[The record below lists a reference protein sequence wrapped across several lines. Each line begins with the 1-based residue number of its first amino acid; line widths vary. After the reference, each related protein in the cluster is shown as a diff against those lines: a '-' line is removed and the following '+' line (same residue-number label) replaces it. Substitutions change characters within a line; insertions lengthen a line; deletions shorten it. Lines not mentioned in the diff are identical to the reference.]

1 MDPSCSRLLSEV
13 LADSGEIPRPA
24 RQLKDLVTLMRDCY
38 LDRKLSELTRLM
50 ASQPNL
56 PEKELMRILDEQREL
71 QEQKKESLPEVPTSV
86 AT

>member
-1 MDPSCSRLLSEV
+1 
-13 LADSGEIPRPA
+13 
-24 RQLKDLVTLMRDCY
+24 
-38 LDRKLSELTRLM
+38 LSELTRLM

-71 QEQKKESLPEVPTSV
+71 QAQKQESLPEVPANV